1 MVVAWEA
8 IFFWELQFEWPHR
21 GQERALEETTGQG
34 SGEGVCPG
42 LQAPRGGSQRRKSPR
57 EERAED
63 QPCPQGRGVW
73 PEREEGPGPAQVLSE
88 VRAAWGPEELR
99 GWTSPPW
106 QPSCPIRPLCAEVLV
121 PSSLLLQ
128 ALSSPVWEDSVVP
141 YKVIL

>member
-21 GQERALEETTGQG
+21 GQERALEETAGQG

-99 GWTSPPW
+99 GWTSPP
-106 QPSCPIRPLCAEVLV
+106 
-121 PSSLLLQ
+121 
-128 ALSSPVWEDSVVP
+128 
-141 YKVIL
+141 